1 MKSIAFLLCTLV
13 LLGCNKTAQDIK
25 WQGRCFPN
33 EFLSEASFITSNN
46 GDSAFDSE
54 ISDAPIL
61 YFPGTYVVK
70 HIPSFQTL
78 GITGNNSQIN
88 LAIPVHLDPKRK
100 MERRSDGEKLEQ
112 FSDEPSLYASKE
124 RGPYYF
130 LLYTKTE
137 ENYLYWGDCTRS
149 AETSY
154 GCSRTIELEDMNLR
168 YSIDK
173 ANMTIYKDIEDFIFE
188 HLSMWECR

>member
-1 MKSIAFLLCTLV
+1 MKAVILLFCTLT

-46 GDSAFDSE
+46 GDSAFDSD
-54 ISDAPIL
+54 ISNAPIL
-61 YFPGTYVVK
+61 YFPGRYVAK
-70 HIPSFQTL
+70 YIPSFNLL

-88 LAIPVHLDPKRK
+88 LSVHVNLDPKRK
-100 MERRSDGEKLEQ
+100 LERRSDGEKLEQ
-112 FSDEPSLYASKE
+112 FSDEASLYVSKE

-130 LLYTKTE
+130 LLYTKVE
-137 ENYLYWGDCTRS
+137 DNYLYWGDCTRS
-149 AETSY
+149 SDTSY
-154 GCSRTIELEDMNLR
+154 VCFRVVELEEMNIR

-173 ANMTIYKDIEDFIFE
+173 ANINTYKDIDDFIFE